1 MAGGDHARRR
11 LLPFHRP
18 VCEAGGV
25 GLPCHG
31 SLRHDEICEKRSP
44 GDAAR
49 SHGREENE
57 SW

>member
-18 VCEAGGV
+18 GCRAGGV
-25 GLPCHG
+25 GLPYHG
-31 SLRHDEICEKRSP
+31 SLGHDEIREEWPP
-44 GDAAR
+44 GDAVR

-57 SW
+57 S